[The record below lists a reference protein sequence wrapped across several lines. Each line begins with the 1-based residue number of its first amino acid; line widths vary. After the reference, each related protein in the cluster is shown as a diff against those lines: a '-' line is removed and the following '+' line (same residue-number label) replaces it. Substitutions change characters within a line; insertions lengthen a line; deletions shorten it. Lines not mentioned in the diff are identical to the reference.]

1 MEYLSEFF
9 FCRNSSVVDEHK
21 NMARP
26 EFFKLPKLSGIIEF
40 QGGSV
45 TLNIH
50 LAYVALGVGGSL
62 VRASSL

>member
-1 MEYLSEFF
+1 MTYYGVSFRIF

-21 NMARP
+21 NMAKH
-26 EFFKLPKLSGIIEF
+26 EFSKLPKLSGIIKF

-50 LAYVALGVGGSL
+50 LAYVALGVGSL
-62 VRASSL
+62 V